1 VPAAFFTLDPNVH
14 QSIAFEQKKTSYQA
28 KAESVFTCSSSNIK
42 SEPGVLLTF
51 TARPSQ
57 TLPWVTPFACSLGSR
72 QTATQHQ
79 KITHPARTT
88 SLAMASPNG
97 VLSPP
102 APSELA
108 TSSISLLAKRKRDDA
123 IDVQNGAFE
132 SKSIATPGML
142 KEDSQ
147 ALIRDLI
154 DVLKGYVPTSSLHI
168 RCEIK

>member
-1 VPAAFFTLDPNVH
+1 
-14 QSIAFEQKKTSYQA
+14 
-28 KAESVFTCSSSNIK
+28 
-42 SEPGVLLTF
+42 
-51 TARPSQ
+51 
-57 TLPWVTPFACSLGSR
+57 
-72 QTATQHQ
+72 
-79 KITHPARTT
+79 
-88 SLAMASPNG
+88 MASPNG